1 MILYVGVLEV
11 EGNLTFR
18 NFEVQDI
25 NKGELVAIIDC
36 FYKFLSDFGYVYILV
51 ECCIEINKTPA
62 LVCRDMIFVII
73 G

>member
-1 MILYVGVLEV
+1 M
-11 EGNLTFR
+11 
-18 NFEVQDI
+18 
-25 NKGELVAIIDC
+25 GELVAIIYC

-62 LVCRDMIFVII
+62 LVGRNMIFMII